1 MAMEKVK
8 FIKDIEA
15 PNMTITGNLTVKG
28 TSVVSSQETVV
39 TKESII
45 RLREGATA
53 GLMSDEYTGI
63 VAEKYDGANNGM
75 LVFDSEGTAYVGDE
89 GDVQPLMTRADENAM
104 INKVF
109 LKWNSLTNRAESS
122 ILLEGISENSIQLN
136 NCIAGIKGFYW
147 SAIDVETKTITL
159 STVNGSFGINQDFNI
174 AHYWAIGDTISI
186 VSNQKWDK
194 CSIITALSG
203 NSIVVDKLPFS
214 APIEESKHFTDQ
226 YVVVPEK
233 PDKGLVDF
241 GLYSLAFG
249 ENSKAINYNAIAFG
263 RDNEAYGQYAFAA
276 GRDNKAGYAC
286 FVLGGENEATGEQSF
301 IIGYKNKSSG
311 ANSFVSG
318 RENTASGMRSF
329 ASGYQS
335 TASGDHSFAFG
346 QGATASAEC
355 SLAIGYNVTAS
366 YKYASALGCGTISSG
381 YASFAIGNVTE
392 ATGAHSFSNGKFTKA
407 KGESSFA
414 IGQYGVAKGAYSYIE
429 GYGTT
434 ESSHEASGNY
444 SHVEGRDNKATASGA
459 HVGGRDSIAAGAYS
473 FAHGY
478 GLNANAEAQMVIGK
492 YNATNSNAL
501 FIIGDGTSSNQ
512 RKNIFEVLKNGGF
525 QARAENGIL
534 EFVSDTSSPSLK
546 ILGQNDKLIFEAR
559 VDDKGYGTLVTEKLN
574 IQDIDITNSLTSK
587 TISATEKIATKILE
601 ARDSSLGIASATELR
616 VETDLQVENNIACEN
631 ISVSEELTIGSTI
644 ITESQLKQL
653 LSILTNNLA
662 EGEY

>member
-45 RLREGATA
+45 KLREGATV

-63 VAEKYDGANNGM
+63 VAEKYDGTNNGM

-147 SAIDVETKTITL
+147 SAIDVGTKTITL

-286 FVLGGENEATGEQSF
+286 FVLGRENEATGEQSF

-318 RENTASGMRSF
+318 SENTASGMRSF

-335 TASGDHSFAFG
+335 IASGD
-346 QGATASAEC
+346 
-355 SLAIGYNVTAS
+355 
-366 YKYASALGCGTISSG
+366 
-381 YASFAIGNVTE
+381 
-392 ATGAHSFSNGKFTKA
+392 HSFSNGKFTKA

-434 ESSHEASGNY
+434 ESSHEASGDY

-459 HVGGRDSIAAGAYS
+459 HVGGRGSIAAGAYS
-473 FAHGY
+473 FVHGY
-478 GLNANAEAQMVIGK
+478 GLNTDAEAQMVIGK

-525 QARAENGIL
+525 QARTENGIL

-546 ILGQNDKLIFEAR
+546 ILDQNNKLIFEAR

-574 IQDIDITNSLTSK
+574 IQDIDIINSLTSK
-587 TISATEKIATKILE
+587 TISATEKVATKTLE

-616 VETDLQVENNIACEN
+616 VETDLQVENNISCEN
-631 ISVSEELTIGSTI
+631 MSVSKELTIGSTI